1 MGAILGGLCIRNL
14 EEYKKKCMRS
24 QEFRAEYE
32 RIQKE
37 EDNRIVDPEC

>member
-1 MGAILGGLCIRNL
+1 
-14 EEYKKKCMRS
+14 MRS

-37 EDNRIVDPEC
+37 EDNRIVDPDMLDAWKLGFDEGCEDAQAG